1 MKCDAFSAN
10 RQGVTGVSKN
20 MRAKWKSVGGVLLLA
35 AVSAQAAETTERTDP
50 VGTLCRERTAPPE
63 ACVINDG
70 PPRPPVARGGAA
82 LLPSAITPSIP
93 TPAAAL
99 DGSARGTPGAI
110 AQPHSSDPTT
120 PATTTPTTVTPTT
133 PGAVPT
139 LSPGNVPTLLP
150 GNVPTL
156 LPGSV
161 PTLLPGNVPTLSPG
175 NVPTLI
181 PGTPGASPSVPAS
194 AGTSSSNGAGA
205 ADGATR
211 RGAPS
216 GRTSA
221 HGAGK

>member
-1 MKCDAFSAN
+1 M
-10 RQGVTGVSKN
+10 G
-20 MRAKWKSVGGVLLLA
+20 AKWKTVGGVLLAA

-82 LLPSAITPSIP
+82 LPPSALTPSIP
-93 TPAAAL
+93 TPTAAL

-110 AQPHSSDPTT
+110 AQPHPTDPTT

-156 LPGSV
+156 
-161 PTLLPGNVPTLSPG
+161 
-175 NVPTLI
+175 I
-181 PGTPGASPSVPAS
+181 PGTPGASPVAPAS
-194 AGTSSSNGAGA
+194 AGTSSSSGAGA

-221 HGAGK
+221 HGSGK